1 MKTFHNQQNPDPHG
15 AQFQEP
21 HSTHARNI
29 SPMEILN
36 LANMITQANEVSGC
50 TKPANPPHGKI
61 LCNTR
66 EIQTGSK
73 CLLQCQ
79 FGFIPA
85 QEELT
90 KCNKVKIINENK
102 KVITCYVR
110 RQGSILEFDLKS
122 PCVLILNYILC
133 CH

>member
-1 MKTFHNQQNPDPHG
+1 
-15 AQFQEP
+15 
-21 HSTHARNI
+21 
-29 SPMEILN
+29 MEILN

-90 KCNKVKIINENK
+90 KCNKVKII
-102 KVITCYVR
+102 TCYVR

-122 PCVLILNYILC
+122 PCVSLNYILC
-133 CH
+133 YH